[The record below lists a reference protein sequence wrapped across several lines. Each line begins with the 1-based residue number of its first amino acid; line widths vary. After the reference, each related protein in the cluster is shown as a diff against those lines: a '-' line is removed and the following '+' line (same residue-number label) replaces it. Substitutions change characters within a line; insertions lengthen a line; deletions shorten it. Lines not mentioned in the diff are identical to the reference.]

1 MKPFDVFSWQ
11 PPGWPEAHPCV
22 VVSHPARVAN
32 KAEVNVVACSSKRVT
47 RKPHPHEV
55 ILDESDGFDW
65 PTLCKC
71 DLVYSVSKSEL
82 KHRRG
87 EVSKARRKVLVR
99 TIIGSFGW
107 GEVLSEP

>member
-11 PPGWPEAHPCV
+11 PPGWVEPHPCV
-22 VVSHPARVAN
+22 IVSHPARIAN
-32 KAEVNVVACSSKRVT
+32 KAEVNVVACSSKRAT
-47 RKPHPHEV
+47 RKAQAHEV
-55 ILDESDGFDW
+55 ILDQADGLDW

-71 DLVYSVSKSEL
+71 DLLYSVSKSEL

-87 EVSKARRKVLVR
+87 EISPARRKVLVR
-99 TIIGSFGW
+99 TIIGSLGW